1 MHNWQLLMNSALNY
15 LLKGDYE
22 PRFCFI
28 TFLCYIK
35 ILSHQNAELIDLK
48 SDYVVLIKQCTMI
61 LHQPIQDSILKDLF
75 GALLGI

>member
-1 MHNWQLLMNSALNY
+1 MNSALNY

-22 PRFCFI
+22 QRFCFI
-28 TFLCYIK
+28 TFLLIK